1 MAHVP
6 LIESAPWPRAPLDD
20 RPRAGDRSSSLQVW
34 CRTGSTASAFLVQF
48 KQDSTTNAIGI
59 RLAPLYGFNDL
70 IKNEISVCAVLFGL
84 DVHGLTCHPKRLVN
98 SGVKLAN
105 FESRP
110 RWIVAQLDEESQHLM
125 GHVIGQP
132 VALPKFRT
140 NSASCGF
147 LGVPCP
153 EISQRLRHVRHPT

>member
-48 KQDSTTNAIGI
+48 KQDSTANAIGI
-59 RLAPLYGFNDL
+59 RLAPLNGFNDL
-70 IKNEISVCAVLFGL
+70 IKNEISVCAVLFDL
-84 DVHGLTCHPKRLVN
+84 DAHNLTCLSKRLVN
-98 SGVKLAN
+98 SRVELAY

-110 RWIVAQLDEESQHLM
+110 CWIVAQLDEESQHLM

-132 VALPKFRT
+132 IQAPKFRT
-140 NSASCGF
+140 DSASGG
-147 LGVPCP
+147 LLDIPCP
-153 EISQRLRHVRHPT
+153 EISERFRHVRHPT